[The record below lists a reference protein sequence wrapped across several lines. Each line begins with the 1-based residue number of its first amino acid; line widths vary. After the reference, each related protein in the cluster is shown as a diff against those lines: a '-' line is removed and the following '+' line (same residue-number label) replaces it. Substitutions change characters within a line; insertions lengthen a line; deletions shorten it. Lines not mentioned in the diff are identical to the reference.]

1 VRILVCNAGS
11 SSLKLSVVEHG
22 RREVER
28 TVDRWEGTDLPDL
41 LELDVDAVAHRFVHG
56 GRRVAACVLTT
67 DVLAELEALTP
78 LAPLH
83 QPRALAVARRAGQL
97 LPRVRHVAC
106 FDTAFHAQLP
116 AAAATYALP
125 REWVSRWDLRRVGF
139 HGLSHRYAAQR
150 GAELAGLDLATSRVV
165 SCHLGA
171 GASLC
176 AVLGGRS
183 VDTTM
188 GFTPL
193 AGLVMATRPGDVDPG
208 LLLWLLDQG
217 ISAAELGQALE
228 HRSGLAGLT
237 GTSGDLRDVLVLR
250 DQGDADATRAYDALV
265 HRLRQGVAA
274 MAASCSGLDLLVL
287 TGGMAEHSAVLRD
300 DLLSALSWC
309 GVPAATDAPGEDRLL
324 SPAGSTVAVAV
335 VKAGEDLQ
343 MARETEALL
352 AP

>member
-1 VRILVCNAGS
+1 M
-11 SSLKLSVVEHG
+11 
-22 RREVER
+22 
-28 TVDRWEGTDLPDL
+28 
-41 LELDVDAVAHRFVHG
+41 
-56 GRRVAACVLTT
+56 
-67 DVLAELEALTP
+67 
-78 LAPLH
+78 
-83 QPRALAVARRAGQL
+83 
-97 LPRVRHVAC
+97 
-106 FDTAFHAQLP
+106 
-116 AAAATYALP
+116 
-125 REWVSRWDLRRVGF
+125 RRVGF

-193 AGLVMATRPGDVDPG
+193 AGLVMATRAGDVDPG

-217 ISAAELGQALE
+217 ISAAELGEALE

-343 MARETEALL
+343 MARETDALL